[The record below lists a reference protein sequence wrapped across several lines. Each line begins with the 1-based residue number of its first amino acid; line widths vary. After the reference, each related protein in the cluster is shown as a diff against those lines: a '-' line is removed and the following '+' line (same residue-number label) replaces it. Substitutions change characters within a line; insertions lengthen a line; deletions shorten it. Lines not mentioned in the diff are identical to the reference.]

1 MISFEDFQKL
11 DLKVGTIKEVEDIT
25 DANKLIL
32 LQVSLG
38 DEVRQVVAGI
48 KNDVDNLDDLVG
60 QQVVMVTNLKPKEMF
75 GHVSQGMILAARG
88 DDGAVLVSPRQSV
101 SDGTVVS

>member
-32 LQVSLG
+32 LQVSLA
-38 DEVRQVVAGI
+38 DETRQVVAGI
-48 KNDVDNLDDLVG
+48 KNDVDYLDDLVG

-75 GHVSQGMILAARG
+75 GHESQGMILAARG
-88 DDGAVLVSPRQSV
+88 DSGAVLVAPRQSV
-101 SDGTVVS
+101 ADGTVVS

>member
-11 DLKVGTIKEVEDIT
+11 DLKTGTIKEVEDIT

-32 LQVSLG
+32 LNVSLA
-38 DEVRQVVAGI
+38 EKTRQVVAGI
-48 KNDVDNLDDLVG
+48 KNDVDDLDDLVG

-75 GHVSQGMILAARG
+75 GRESQGMILAASG

-101 SDGTVVS
+101 ADGTVVS

>member
-11 DLKVGTIKEVEDIT
+11 DLKTGTIKEVEDIT

-32 LQVSLG
+32 LQVSLA
-38 DEVRQVVAGI
+38 DETRQVVAGI
-48 KNDVDNLDDLVG
+48 KNDVDDLDDLVG

-75 GHVSQGMILAARG
+75 GHESQGMILAASG